1 VVIFLEIVQQLR
13 TLGCFARN
21 LGVTNACLLC
31 WNYIYDD
38 GHWNREFEVLAF
50 TLGRDGF
57 YYCYSIAFKNATMVP
72 WQLCNRWLNCVELIK
87 MSFIISHI
95 YRESNQCADGIVNLG
110 LHIPRSQ
117 WWDTI
122 PFVNLVCSSAH
133 FFPSSGFFLWVLQ
146 VRFLMRQLYI
156 SQALTWILV

>member
-1 VVIFLEIVQQLR
+1 MHAFYAEIIYMMMAIEIV
-13 TLGCFARN
+13 N
-21 LGVTNACLLC
+21 LKCWPLL
-31 WNYIYDD
+31 WVETD
-38 GHWNREFEVLAF
+38 
-50 TLGRDGF
+50 
-57 YYCYSIAFKNATMVP
+57 SIIVILAFKNATMVP